1 MAKKTKTEQ
10 QEPNSLDQNRGVIL
24 NLLTLKSALKQDVAD
39 DSEKIPRQQHRPRTT
54 PRAPGHLIQT
64 QCPFKILA

>member
-39 DSEKIPRQQHRPRTT
+39 DSEKVFETLKNI
-54 PRAPGHLIQT
+54 I
-64 QCPFKILA
+64 ISI